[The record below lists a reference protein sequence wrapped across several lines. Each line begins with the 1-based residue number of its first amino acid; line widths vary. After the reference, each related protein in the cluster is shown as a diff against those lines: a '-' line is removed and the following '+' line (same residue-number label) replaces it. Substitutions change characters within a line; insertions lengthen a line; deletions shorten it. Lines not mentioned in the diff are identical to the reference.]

1 MPRLPRLLTA
11 LALTAAAAA
20 GLSGCAAG
28 AGSAAEARVVVRI
41 APTAV
46 PADVEVHLAQA
57 HGDFRAV
64 QRMRTGQTRSFAVPA
79 GWVTVR
85 IPGLC
90 VVPAR
95 NSGTAVVVEVDR
107 HDCRLA

>member
-11 LALTAAAAA
+11 AALTAAVAASLAGCASPGAAA
-20 GLSGCAAG
+20 PG
-28 AGSAAEARVVVRI
+28 ARVVVRI
-41 APTAV
+41 AATATPV
-46 PADVEVHLAQA
+46 DYEVHVAQA
-57 HGDFRAV
+57 GGDFRAV
-64 QRMRTGQTRSFAVPA
+64 QRMRTGQTRTFAVPA

-90 VVPAR
+90 VVPSR
-95 NSGTAVVVEVDR
+95 TSGTAVVEVDR

>member
-11 LALTAAAAA
+11 VALTAAAVA
-20 GLSGCAAG
+20 GLSGCAAPG
-28 AGSAAEARVVVRI
+28 AGAADARVVVRI
-41 APTAV
+41 APTATPV
-46 PADVEVHLAQA
+46 DYEVHVAQA

-64 QRMRTGQTRSFAVPA
+64 QRMRTGQTRTFDVPA

-90 VVPAR
+90 VVPAQ
-95 NSGTAVVVEVDR
+95 NSGTAVVEVDR
-107 HDCRLA
+107 HACRLA